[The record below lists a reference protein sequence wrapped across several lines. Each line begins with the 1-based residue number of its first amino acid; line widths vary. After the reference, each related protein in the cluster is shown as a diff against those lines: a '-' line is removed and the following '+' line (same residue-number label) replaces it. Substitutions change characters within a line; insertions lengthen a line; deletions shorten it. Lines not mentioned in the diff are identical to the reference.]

1 MLKVCWQKEKKNQ
14 HTQTQKQP
22 TNQKNTNNE
31 TFIYMFCKPRFL
43 SGTYATWRHG
53 EWRVVL
59 MWVQESD
66 RAQLC
71 KLYILVYMCA
81 YKSEKCV
88 FVVSLNLSFHKF
100 QALVFNCSVLKKNL
114 EVLTFDHTCI
124 SFLYIYFNSAFLHEE
139 NI

>member
-1 MLKVCWQKEKKNQ
+1 M
-14 HTQTQKQP
+14 
-22 TNQKNTNNE
+22 
-31 TFIYMFCKPRFL
+31 
-43 SGTYATWRHG
+43 
-53 EWRVVL
+53 
-59 MWVQESD
+59 QESD

-124 SFLYIYFNSAFLHEE
+124 LSFLYIYFNSAVLREE